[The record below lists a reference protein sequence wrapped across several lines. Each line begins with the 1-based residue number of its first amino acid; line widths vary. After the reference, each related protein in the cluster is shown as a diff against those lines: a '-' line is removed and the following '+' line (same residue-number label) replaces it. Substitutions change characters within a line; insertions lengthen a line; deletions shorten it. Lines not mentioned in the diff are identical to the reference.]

1 MEKKPKIVIILGP
14 TAVGKT
20 DLALDLASDFGGE
33 IISADSMQ
41 VYRYLDIGTS
51 KPTREERERVPHHLI
66 DIVDPDGEFNAALF
80 KGLAEGIIKDRL
92 GEKTVFVVGGTGLY
106 IRVLTGGIIGGP
118 DKDLRKN
125 YRDDLEREDPAALY
139 ERLRKLDSRA
149 ADRIHPHDRVRI
161 VRALEIA
168 ELTGEPISERQGQHG
183 FREAKYDSLKIGLY
197 RDREELYRRIDS
209 RAELMVEAGL
219 VDETAKLIDMGYSEN
234 NKPLQSLGYKYFI
247 HYIKGK
253 LTLEEALRSMQR
265 DTRHY
270 ARRQMTWFRGE
281 ADIEWFHPD
290 EAGSVKER
298 IDSFLKRCQGRP
310 SIASESLIP

>member
-1 MEKKPKIVIILGP
+1 MMEKKTKIVIILGP

-20 DLALDLASDFGGE
+20 DLALELATDFGGE

-41 VYRYLDIGTS
+41 VYRHLDIGTS
-51 KPTREERERVPHHLI
+51 KPTREERERVSHHLI
-66 DIVDPDGEFNAALF
+66 DIVNPDGEFNAALF
-80 KGLAEGIIKDRL
+80 NGLAEGIIRDRPR
-92 GEKTVFVVGGTGLY
+92 EKTVFVVGGTGLY

-118 DKDLRKN
+118 GPDEDLRKN
-125 YRDDLEREDPAALY
+125 YRDELKKDDPAALY

-183 FREAKYDSLKIGLY
+183 FREARYDCLKIGLY
-197 RDREELYRRIDS
+197 RDREELYHRIDS
-209 RAELMVEAGL
+209 RAGLMVEAGL
-219 VDETAKLIDMGYSEN
+219 VDETAKLIGMGYSEN

-247 HYIKGK
+247 HYIKGE

-281 ADIEWFHPD
+281 GDIEWFHPD
-290 EAGSVKER
+290 EAGSVRER
-298 IDSFLKRCQGRP
+298 IDTFLKRD
-310 SIASESLIP
+310 

>member
-1 MEKKPKIVIILGP
+1 MERKPKIVIILGP

-20 DLALDLASDFGGE
+20 DLALEVASDFGGE

-66 DIVDPDGEFNAALF
+66 DIVEPDGEFNAALF
-80 KGLAEGIIKDRL
+80 NGLAESIIKDRP

-118 DKDLRKN
+118 GPDEDLRKG
-125 YRDDLEREDPAALY
+125 YREALEREDPAALY

-168 ELTGEPISERQGQHG
+168 ELTGEPISERQGQHA
-183 FREAKYDSLKIGLY
+183 FRESKYDCLKIGLY

-219 VDETAKLIDMGYSEN
+219 VDETAKIIDMGYSEN
-234 NKPLQSLGYKYFI
+234 NKPLQSLGYRYFI
-247 HYIKGK
+247 QYIKGE

-281 ADIEWFHPD
+281 GDVEWFHPD
-290 EAGSVKER
+290 EAASVKRR
-298 IDSFLKRCQGRP
+298 IGTFLKRGRQ
-310 SIASESLIP
+310 